1 MNQTLNES
9 RWAWNMPVKVS
20 ITAEEL
26 KAVTDR
32 AEKAE
37 AECARLRAL
46 VNEAAKIEND
56 NWGWKPQKPWQT

>member
-1 MNQTLNES
+1 
-9 RWAWNMPVKVS
+9 MPVKVS